1 LSRSEE
7 TVNEDPVLEPGSLAP
22 VIPVEDLGAA
32 VLFWEAALG
41 GPPTFVDGTRWA
53 QFDLGGRRLAL
64 AGTDR
69 ATDRPSVMLKA
80 PDLAVA
86 RERLTRLGATLGPVE
101 AGPHESRFLAQG
113 GGPVDIVV
121 YSPGA

>member
-1 LSRSEE
+1 M
-7 TVNEDPVLEPGSLAP
+7 LEPGSLAP
-22 VIPVEDLGAA
+22 VIPVDDLAAA
-32 VLFWEAALG
+32 VRYWEAVLG

-69 ATDRPSVMLKA
+69 LTDRPAVMLKA
-80 PDLAVA
+80 TELSAA
-86 RERLTRLGATLGPVE
+86 REHLAALGATLGPVE

-121 YSPGA
+121 YSSGA

>member
-1 LSRSEE
+1 M
-7 TVNEDPVLEPGSLAP
+7 NESPVLEPGSLAS
-22 VIPVEDLGAA
+22 VIPVEDLAAA
-32 VLFWEAALG
+32 VVHWEALLG

-69 ATDRPSVMLKA
+69 ASDRPAVMLKA
-80 PDLAVA
+80 PDLDAA
-86 RERLTRLGATLGPVE
+86 REHLRRLGATLGPVE
-101 AGPHESRFLAQG
+101 AGPHERRFLAQD

-121 YSPGA
+121 YSAGA